1 MFLESQKEH
10 KMANYNVSG
19 LQTLAELAKENV
31 VNPVPETVEDQGPT
45 CQPDDKECMQ
55 RWIAAFSDCD

>member
-1 MFLESQKEH
+1 
-10 KMANYNVSG
+10 MANYNVSG

-45 CQPDDKECMQ
+45 CQLSDKECIKRMIQ
-55 RWIAAFSDCD
+55 AFSDCE